1 MISDLIAALPQD
13 RRPAPEHHV
22 ERLNAG
28 IARLFADEEEKL
40 EASVEDRRPAGIG
53 RSSRQ
58 PGSTAGSEQ
67 VEINRSLA
75 SAFQQVT
82 TMLVLVFIL
91 SSLAAA
97 QTQGGAT
104 QLNVAVAVVP
114 PFVMQQNGSLT
125 GFNIDLWNA
134 IATRMGVKTN
144 YETMPDVESTL
155 DAIRSKRVDIVAA
168 PTIVTAA
175 RDEELDFSLPIM

>member
-1 MISDLIAALPQD
+1 
-13 RRPAPEHHV
+13 V